1 MYSEYAKLKIPSG
14 VILKFRIRTSFISR
28 EGAAIVNLTRFL
40 TAFYRNN
47 AHSYGGPSSVL
58 VFLVLFHVLFLSA
71 IPRIVFFVCYS
82 TYCVWVLFYVLFF
95 NLPNFFRLG
104 KFFNIKKSTQQRFE
118 EQFSELL
125 KNCFYY
131 KWCATKIVN

>member
-47 AHSYGGPSSVL
+47 AHSYGGPFSVL
-58 VFLVLFHVLFLSA
+58 VFFSA
-71 IPRIVFFVCYS
+71 IPRIVFECYSTYCFFLCYS

>member
-14 VILKFRIRTSFISR
+14 VILKFRIRTSSISR

-40 TAFYRNN
+40 TAFTGTT
-47 AHSYGGPSSVL
+47 HTHMEGPPAYWF
-58 VFLVLFHVLFLSA
+58 FLVLFHVLFLSA
-71 IPRIVFFVCYS
+71 IPRIVFFCAIPRIVFECYFM
-82 TYCVWVLFYVLFF
+82 YCFLIYLI
-95 NLPNFFRLG
+95 FFRLG

-131 KWCATKIVN
+131 K

>member
-58 VFLVLFHVLFLSA
+58 VILVLFHVLFLSA
-71 IPRIVFFVCYS
+71 IPRIVFFCAIPRIVFECYFM
-82 TYCVWVLFYVLFF
+82 YCFLIYLI
-95 NLPNFFRLG
+95 FFRLG

-131 KWCATKIVN
+131 K